1 MDITAA
7 VNFASR
13 GNVLELPDL
22 RDVAKTLSV
31 LQTLKGFV
39 ELRREAGLP
48 QLAAYAEG
56 IDLPPELVE
65 LLTDA
70 FDEEGWVRPAGL
82 ADSSIHA
89 RPPHITDE
97 IQPTKC

>member
-1 MDITAA
+1 MDIGAA
-7 VNFASR
+7 VAFAAR
-13 GNVLELPDL
+13 GNVLELLDL

-39 ELRREAGLP
+39 ELRAGAGMS

-70 FDEEGWVRPAGL
+70 FDEEGCVRML
-82 ADSSIHA
+82 FRVCLDA
-89 RPPHITDE
+89 RLID
-97 IQPTKC
+97 